1 MRALRLGAMT
11 LATLLVLAVLAAW
24 LLPRLLDWD
33 QYRQNVAAI
42 VSAGLGRPVR
52 IKGPIRLSLLPGAI
66 LRAGDVTIAD
76 TGDGASATASSMQL
90 RVGLAAL
97 LAGQV
102 RPRELVLQGAHM
114 HLPWPISARFLREG
128 RPTAG
133 LHAQVEDSTLDIGGF
148 ALSGI
153 AGEVAVDPATG
164 TLSASGIGTALGRSW
179 RLTGRLGR
187 PGQDGSATV
196 EISLDGQG
204 TLINTGG
211 LLSGRIAA
219 DGGLSGRIT
228 ARGPDLSL
236 LLPAPALPWRA
247 AGRVAAGSGLALA
260 DDLEAEIG
268 GSLARGALALR
279 FLPKL
284 RLDAAMATSRLDLD
298 RWLPPLLHGE
308 RTALPTGIDISAE
321 SATLAG
327 GTLRRVRAGIDLTA
341 DGAMLRDVS
350 ALVPG
355 DADLHLT
362 GRLQGGRLT
371 GAARLAAPQ
380 LRQTLD
386 WLRPQAP
393 GLLAAL
399 PPGVLQSATL
409 AGTVTA
415 DGESVTLS
423 DLQGQLDGAPITG
436 SVAVRGGGEPRVA
449 ANVKLVGPVL
459 DPWLPTPPADAS
471 DGSLSAILSAAAA
484 SAAHWGAL
492 RTDIAVEAS
501 QPTWLGT
508 KFDRLSLGLRSGDGS
523 LALRQAVLTQPD
535 LTIGLSGAIGSN
547 TVLNEARLDVRLGH
561 ASVLAGRLPPAWRSA
576 AALFRGPATLQAIAT
591 GPPAA
596 LHFSATGVLSGAE
609 LRLDGVSDLPNRRWS
624 GGVAFRHPGAP
635 RLLEMVGLPGSEPW
649 LGDGSL
655 SLQADVA
662 LAPDQVK
669 LGNVDVAAGS
679 LRASADLAVTGLA
692 GGQPVLTGRIKADT
706 LPLPLPYL
714 RSPEP
719 WLLSAGHGWSGRVTL
734 QAGRVLFGLSP
745 GLENVSGTLSVEHG
759 NVALDGLSADLS
771 GGRLTGQLLLT
782 AASPPHL
789 TATAQITD
797 VALLGPLFGTALDL
811 SSGRLNASA
820 ALSASGY
827 SPAGLL
833 ATLGF
838 TLQATVRDGTL
849 DGADLATALAALPA
863 TPPGDPAPELA
874 RVQTQVQAALQGGS
888 TRFSQF
894 NLAATADHG
903 GVTLSRA
910 MLTTPL
916 GELTGT
922 GALDLLTSALLA
934 HFALQTAAPGAP
946 AIGLRLSGP
955 AAAPIRTPEFGD
967 VAQWLAGRHG

>member
-1 MRALRLGAMT
+1 MT
-11 LATLLVLAVLAAW
+11 LASLLVLAIVAAW
-24 LLPRLLDWD
+24 WLPRLLDWD
-33 QYRQNVAAI
+33 EYRQNVAAI

-66 LRAGDVTIAD
+66 LRAGDIMIAD

-102 RPRELVLQGAHM
+102 HPRELVLQGAHM

-153 AGEVAVDPATG
+153 GGELAVDPATG

-196 EISLDGQG
+196 ELSLDGQG
-204 TLINTGG
+204 ALINTGG
-211 LLSGRIAA
+211 LLSGLIAA

-247 AGRVAAGSGLALA
+247 AGRLAADRGLALA

-298 RWLPPLLHGE
+298 RWLPALLHGE
-308 RTALPTGIDISAE
+308 QTALPTGIDVSAG

-327 GTLRRVRAGIDLTA
+327 GTLRRVRAGFDLAT
-341 DGAMLRDVS
+341 DGVVLRDVS
-350 ALVPG
+350 ALLPG
-355 DADLHLT
+355 DADLHVT
-362 GRLQGGRLT
+362 GRLQGGQFN

-399 PPGVLQSATL
+399 PPRVLQSATL

-415 DGESVTLS
+415 DSDSVTFGS
-423 DLQGQLDGAPITG
+423 VQGQADGAPLTG
-436 SVAVRGGGEPRVA
+436 SIAFHGGGAPRLA
-449 ANVKLVGPVL
+449 ASIKLTSPVL
-459 DPWLPTPPADAS
+459 DPWLTTPPADAS
-471 DGSLSAILSAAAA
+471 EASLSAVLRAAGAAAA
-484 SAAHWGAL
+484 RLGAL
-492 RTDIAVEAS
+492 RTEITLEAS
-501 QPTWLGT
+501 QPMWLGT
-508 KFDRLSLGLRSGDGS
+508 KFDRLSLGLQSGDGS
-523 LALRQAVLTQPD
+523 VALRQAVLTQPD
-535 LTIGLSGAIGSN
+535 LTIGLSGTISSGA
-547 TVLNEARLDVRLGH
+547 VLSDGRLDVRLGH
-561 ASVLAGRLPPAWRSA
+561 ASVLVARLPRAWRSA
-576 AALFRGPATLQAIAT
+576 EALFRGPATLQAIAT

-596 LHFSATGVLSGAE
+596 LHFAATSVLSGAE
-609 LRLDGVSDLPNRRWS
+609 LRLDGVSDLPGRQWS
-624 GGVAFRHPGAP
+624 GGIAFRHPGAP

-662 LAPDQVK
+662 MGADRLE
-669 LGNVDVAAGS
+669 LGNIDVAAGS
-679 LRASADLAVTGLA
+679 LRATADLAATGLA
-692 GGQPVLTGRIKADT
+692 AGQPVLTGRIKADT

-719 WLLSAGHGWSGRVTL
+719 WLRSTAQGWSGRVML

-745 GLENVSGTLSVEHG
+745 GLENLSAALSVDHG
-759 NVALDGLSADLS
+759 NVELDDLSADLS
-771 GGRLTGQLLLT
+771 GGRLTGQLSLT

-797 VALLGPLFGTALDL
+797 VALLGPLFGSALDL

-838 TLQATVRDGTL
+838 TLQATVRDGTI
-849 DGADLATALAALPA
+849 DGADLNAALAALPA
-863 TPPGDPAPELA
+863 TPPADPLPDLSQ
-874 RVQTQVQAALQGGS
+874 VQTQVQAALQGGS

-894 NLAATADHG
+894 SLAATANNG
-903 GVTLSRA
+903 GVTLSQA

-922 GALDLLTSALLA
+922 GTVDLLTSALLA
-934 HFALQTAAPGAP
+934 RFALQPAAPGAP
-946 AIGLRLSGP
+946 AIGLRLSGS
-955 AAAPIRTPEFGD
+955 AAAPSRTPELGD
-967 VAQWLAGRHG
+967 LAQWLAGRRG